1 MLGFNLGALSAERPD
16 VVGAYLRRAVDL
28 VASGE
33 VTVHLAGRA
42 PIRDAARVLK
52 ELGAGTTV
60 GKTVL
65 VHEDRVYTESA
76 TLLTPRTR

>member
-16 VVGAYLRRAVDL
+16 TVGAYLRRALAL

-33 VTVHLAGRA
+33 IQVRVSDQVPIQHA
-42 PIRDAARVLK
+42 PKVLTA
-52 ELGAGTTV
+52 LRTGNTV

-65 VHEDRVYTESA
+65 VHPKRNIA
-76 TLLTPRTR
+76 